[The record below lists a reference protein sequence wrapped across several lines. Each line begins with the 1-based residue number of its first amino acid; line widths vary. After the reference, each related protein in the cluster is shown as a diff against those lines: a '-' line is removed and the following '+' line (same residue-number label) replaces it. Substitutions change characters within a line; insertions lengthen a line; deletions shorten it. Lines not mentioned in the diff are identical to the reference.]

1 MDFFSIYRN
10 DGKFL
15 AKQMMGGRRADREQD
30 ISELWMNSPAYDM
43 HRGDLHQI
51 FLDTAREYGADVR
64 LGSPV
69 TQYFE
74 TKDYAGVEVHGKE
87 YTADVVIG
95 ADGTHFV
102 WALQLTL
109 GVKSRAREL
118 VLGYYDAPKSSG
130 YAIFR
135 AWFDGAEIRKDPVC
149 AHLAVEGGD
158 QKTIWIG
165 PDVHFIASAYK
176 KGKEFNWV
184 MTHKDNLNIEESW
197 IYPGDIDDALKIVEG
212 WDP

>member
-1 MDFFSIYRN
+1 MDHFKIFRN

-15 AKQMMGGRRADREQD
+15 ASQSMGGGFKAGAE
-30 ISELWMNSPAYDM
+30 IPEIWKNSPGYDM

-51 FLDTAREYGADVR
+51 FLDTAREYGAEVR

-69 TQYFE
+69 TRYFE
-74 TKDYAGVEVHGKE
+74 TATMAGVESNGKE

-95 ADGTHFV
+95 ADGISPGFPFQDMKAVTTDLMV
-102 WALQLTL
+102 
-109 GVKSRAREL
+109 GVKSKAREQ

-135 AWFDGAEIRKDPVC
+135 AWFDGADIRKDPIC
-149 AHLAVEGGD
+149 AHLAAEGGD
-158 QKTIWIG
+158 QKNVWIG

-184 MTHKDNLNIEESW
+184 MTHKVRILPLKFA
-197 IYPGDIDDALKIVEG
+197 IYFIRFSKQTF
-212 WDP
+212 